1 MKPGLTTEDQGCAAG
16 IDAADAHHWETES
29 PNTSEITMLLPRE
42 NPCELFEGG
51 LGI

>member
-29 PNTSEITMLLPRE
+29 PNTSEIIVPSPPEL
-42 NPCELFEGG
+42 PCELFEEG